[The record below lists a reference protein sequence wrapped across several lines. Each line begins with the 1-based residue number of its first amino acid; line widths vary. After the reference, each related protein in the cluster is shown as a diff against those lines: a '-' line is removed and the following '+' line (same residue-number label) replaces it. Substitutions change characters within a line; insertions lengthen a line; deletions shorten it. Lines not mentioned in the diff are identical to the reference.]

1 MEAENLAVDLINA
14 HFGRYAHY
22 VVAAAGGA
30 LQPEELLRVFFRYKH
45 VDYYEPSFLGG
56 PMIG

>member
-30 LQPEELLRVFFRYKH
+30 LQPEELLRPFSGTSTSTIMNRAFWA
-45 VDYYEPSFLGG
+45 DL
-56 PMIG
+56 